1 MAVMRYR
8 EALNEALREEMQR
21 DEDVFL
27 MGEDIGVF
35 NGAFK
40 VTNGLLEEFGDRRVR
55 DTPISENSIVG
66 MGVVIIGSG
75 AKTGV
80 GLSRSSVNASSA
92 AIRAASASAVA
103 CTSATSAAV
112 RRRRAGFHRIARRR

>member
-40 VTNGLLEEFGDRRVR
+40 VTNGLL
-55 DTPISENSIVG
+55 
-66 MGVVIIGSG
+66 
-75 AKTGV
+75 
-80 GLSRSSVNASSA
+80 
-92 AIRAASASAVA
+92 
-103 CTSATSAAV
+103 
-112 RRRRAGFHRIARRR
+112 